1 MGNRTSLSLG
11 TCCEFDANNCLP
23 VTWLA
28 LFGSQDYLVEVHR
41 EGSEEYNVAGYRTS
55 QLAALQRVESAIK
68 RLKGHTP
75 VWAYLRPLE
84 ILRDELG
91 RCPPDET
98 IELDVT
104 QFWTKD
110 EIFKHR
116 VTQGAAAFANM
127 LDILTGDEQ
136 QDLAILNRLVNDLNT
151 ANVASVSNLHPEV
164 RMLVLIGTYWGDLED
179 LYSLEYFDEAYWT
192 VRS

>member
-11 TCCEFDANNCLP
+11 TYCEFDANNCLP

-28 LFGSQDYLVEVHR
+28 LFDSQDYLVEARR
-41 EGSEEYNVAGYRTS
+41 EGSEEYDVAGYRTS
-55 QLAALQRVESAIK
+55 QLAALQRVESTIK

-84 ILRDELG
+84 ILRDELR
-91 RCPPDET
+91 RCPPDEP

-110 EIFKHR
+110 EIFKQR
-116 VTQGAAAFANM
+116 VTQSAAAFANM
-127 LDILTGDEQ
+127 LDTLTGDEQ
-136 QDLAILNRLVNDLNT
+136 QDLAILDRLVNDLSTENT
-151 ANVASVSNLHPEV
+151 SSVSNLHPED

-179 LYSLEYFDEAYWT
+179 LYSLEYFGEVYWT
-192 VRS
+192 ANP